1 MTKKLLVLVDDAMM
15 AVRLQDSAE
24 KLGYRIVLAGNE
36 QEFIQELEEGPELVL
51 VDTSVVSVDWPRLVQ
66 LAKAQQRTVVAFGN
80 HMDLAARDTALAAG
94 AETMVANAAITT
106 DLEHILRKY
115 TAG

>member
-24 KLGYRIVLAGNE
+24 KLGYQIVLAGDE
-36 QEFIQELEEGPELVL
+36 RQFVASLEEAPDLVL
-51 VDTSVVSVDWPRLVQ
+51 VDTSVVSADWPRLVQ
-66 LAKAQQRTVVAFGN
+66 VAKAQQRTVVAFGN
-80 HMDLAARDTALAAG
+80 HMDMAARDTALAAG
-94 AETMVANAAITT
+94 AETMVANAAIAT
-106 DLEHILRKY
+106 DLEHILRKH